1 MMMSMFI
8 SLFQMLFTV
17 NFTDSV
23 ENICEVFRPLK
34 MIKET
39 SFNNFGCTNAK

>member
-8 SLFQMLFTV
+8 RPFQKLFTV

-23 ENICEVFRPLK
+23 ETYVKYFDH
-34 MIKET
+34 
-39 SFNNFGCTNAK
+39 